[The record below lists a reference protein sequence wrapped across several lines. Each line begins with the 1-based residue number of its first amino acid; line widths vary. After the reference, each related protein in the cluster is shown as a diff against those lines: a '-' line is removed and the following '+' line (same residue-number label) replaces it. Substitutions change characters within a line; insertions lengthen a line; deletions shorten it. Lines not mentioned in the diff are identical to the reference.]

1 MSELLSNTPADQE
14 YQRARQELESG
25 KVLAA
30 LARLEAALRQQ
41 DHPAW
46 YSLLGFCIARERG
59 YLKQGEELCR
69 TCIAQQPHLP
79 DHYYFLSRVMLLSG
93 RTDEALQTLRQ
104 GLAQGDSSVIK
115 ALLQELGVRKP
126 PPISRLH
133 RDHPLNKYLGL
144 LLTRLRLR

>member
-1 MSELLSNTPADQE
+1 MDELLSNTLADRE
-14 YQRARQELESG
+14 YQRACQELENG

-30 LARLEAALRQQ
+30 LARLEAALRLQ

-46 YSLLGFCIARERG
+46 YSLLGFCVAKERG
-59 YLKQGEELCR
+59 HLKRGEELCR
-69 TCIAQQPHLP
+69 DCIARQPHLP
-79 DHYYFLSRVMLLSG
+79 GHYYFLSRVMLLSG
-93 RTDEALQTLRQ
+93 RKEEALQTLRQ

-126 PPISRLH
+126 PPIAWLH

-144 LLTRLRLR
+144 VLTRLRLR

>member
-1 MSELLSNTPADQE
+1 MDELLSNTAADRE
-14 YQRARQELESG
+14 YQRARQELENG

-46 YSLLGFCIARERG
+46 YSLLGFCIAKERG
-59 YLKQGEELCR
+59 HLKRGEELCR
-69 TCIAQQPHLP
+69 DCIARQPHLP

-93 RTDEALQTLRQ
+93 RKDEALQTLRQ
-104 GLAQGDSSVIK
+104 GLAQGDSSAVK
-115 ALLQELGVRKP
+115 TLLQELGIRKP
-126 PPISRLH
+126 PLFGRLH

-144 LLTRLRLR
+144 LLARLGLR